1 MRAQI
6 FTIRV
11 HLLNLF
17 LVTLLFS
24 RHKRALSSKSS
35 DDSSATLRLTG
46 VPCDD
51 ESELLKLDDE
61 QDSPHAVFNFRGFLA
76 FVMML
81 PQTGS
86 PTLMSYLGFT
96 ASAVVGRLLMEMC
109 VTGGA
114 AEIARWSIVIPR
126 VNSFTTDEMIRT
138 VCIGCR
144 RTAPLF
150 SGWYS
155 DLRKSRLTSSLTSS

>member
-1 MRAQI
+1 M
-6 FTIRV
+6 RV

-24 RHKRALSSKSS
+24 RHNLALSSKSS
-35 DDSSATLRLTG
+35 DDSSATRLLTG

-61 QDSPHAVFNFRGFLA
+61 HDSPQAVFNFRGFLA

-86 PTLMSYLGFT
+86 PTLMSYLGFSG
-96 ASAVVGRLLMEMC
+96 SAVVGRLMEMC

-114 AEIARWSIVIPR
+114 AEIARWSIVSPR
-126 VNSFTTDEMIRT
+126 VNSFTTEEMIRT

-150 SGWYS
+150 PG
-155 DLRKSRLTSSLTSS
+155 